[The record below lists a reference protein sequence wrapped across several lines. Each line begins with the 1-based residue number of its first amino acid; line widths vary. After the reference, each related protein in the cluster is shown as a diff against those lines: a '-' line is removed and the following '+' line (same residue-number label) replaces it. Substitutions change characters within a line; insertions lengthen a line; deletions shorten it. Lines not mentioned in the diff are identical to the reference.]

1 VEDVPFLDLM
11 ANRCFTMR
19 SLTTPCVSAFMR
31 VFCTLTATRITNN
44 KTSSTANVA
53 VKRCADFHYHAEAA

>member
-1 VEDVPFLDLM
+1 
-11 ANRCFTMR
+11 
-19 SLTTPCVSAFMR
+19 
-31 VFCTLTATRITNN
+31 LTATRITNN